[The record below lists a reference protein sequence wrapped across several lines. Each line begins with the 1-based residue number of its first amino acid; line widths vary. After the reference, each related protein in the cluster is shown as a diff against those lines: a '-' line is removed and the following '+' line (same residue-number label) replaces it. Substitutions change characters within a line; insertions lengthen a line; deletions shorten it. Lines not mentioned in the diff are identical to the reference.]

1 MALFGTDGIRG
12 LANGSVLT
20 AETALAAAV
29 AAAHILVE
37 SSSNA
42 GQRTS
47 SNGEAASGSRPVAIV
62 GQDSR
67 ASGEFLEAAV
77 IAGLASAG
85 VDVYRVGVLPT
96 PAVAHLVAATGA
108 DLGIMISASHNPM
121 PDNGI
126 KLFARGGGK
135 LDDAIEAAIEK
146 RMGEPWERPTGRE
159 VGRIVNDE
167 NAATAY
173 IQHLL
178 SSVSTPLQGLK
189 IVVDCANG
197 ASSLVAPLVYE
208 KAGATVV
215 AIHHSPDGWNINDGC
230 GSTHLE
236 DLQAAVV
243 REGADFGIAH
253 DGDSDRCLAVDH
265 TGAVVDGDQI
275 MTILANGFKS
285 RGKLKDD
292 TIVATVMSNLGFF
305 HAMNAAGI
313 NVITTAVGDR
323 YVLEQMLEGDYSL
336 GGEQSGHLIIR
347 DHAGTGDGILTAL
360 ALAQEVVRT
369 KKTLSELA
377 SAMQRF
383 PQVLINV
390 SGVAKDKLPD
400 SLLVAAAVKDAQQ
413 RLGDDGRVLLRASGT
428 ESLIRVMVEA
438 ASDSLAQE
446 IAATLAAVVKA
457 ELGI

>member
-20 AETALAAAV
+20 AEVALSAAV

-42 GQRTS
+42 GR
-47 SNGEAASGSRPVAIV
+47 RPTAIV

-77 IAGLASAG
+77 VAGLASAG

-96 PAVAHLVAATGA
+96 PAIAHLVGATGA
-108 DLGIMISASHNPM
+108 DLGVMISASHNPM

-146 RMGEPWERPTGRE
+146 RMGEPWERPTGRS
-159 VGRIVNDE
+159 VGRIYNDDQ
-167 NAATAY
+167 AANTY
-173 IQHLL
+173 IEHLL
-178 SSVSTPLQGLK
+178 SSVSTPLAGLK

-197 ASSLVAPLVYE
+197 ASSLVAPTVYE

-253 DGDSDRCLAVDH
+253 DGDSDRCLAVDGS
-265 TGAVVDGDQI
+265 GAVVDGDQI
-275 MTILANGFKS
+275 MTILAIGLKNL
-285 RGKLKDD
+285 GKLKAD

-305 HAMNAAGI
+305 HAMKNAGV
-313 NVITTAVGDR
+313 NVITTSVGDR
-323 YVLEQMLEGDYSL
+323 YVLEKMLEGDYSL

-347 DHAGTGDGILTAL
+347 EHAGTGDGILTAL

-369 KKTLSELA
+369 GKSLGELA

-390 SGVAKDKLPD
+390 PNVAKDKL
-400 SLLVAAAVKDAQQ
+400 SESTAISTAVSDAEKS
-413 RLGDDGRVLLRASGT
+413 LGDEGRVLLRASGT
-428 ESLIRVMVEA
+428 EPLIRVMVEA
-438 ASDSLAQE
+438 SSDSLAQE
-446 IAATLAAVVKA
+446 IASSLAAVVKA
-457 ELGI
+457 ELGS

>member
-20 AETALAAAV
+20 AETALSAAV

-42 GQRTS
+42 GR
-47 SNGEAASGSRPVAIV
+47 RPTAIV

-108 DLGIMISASHNPM
+108 DLGVMISASHNPM

-146 RMGEPWERPTGRE
+146 RMGEPWERPTGRA

-167 NAATAY
+167 KAAAAY
-173 IQHLL
+173 IEHLL
-178 SSVSTPLQGLK
+178 ASVSTPLAGLK

-197 ASSLVAPLVYE
+197 ASSLVAPAVYE
-208 KAGATVV
+208 KAGATVL
-215 AIHHSPDGWNINDGC
+215 AIHHAPDGWNINENC

-253 DGDSDRCLAVDH
+253 DGDSDRCLAVDSS
-265 TGAVVDGDQI
+265 GAVVDGDQI
-275 MTILANGFKS
+275 MAILALGFKE
-285 RGKLKDD
+285 RGKLASN

-305 HAMNAAGI
+305 RAMQAAGI
-313 NVITTAVGDR
+313 EVITTAVGDR
-323 YVLEQMLEGDYSL
+323 YVLEKMLEANYSL

-347 DHAGTGDGILTAL
+347 EHANTGDGILTAL

-369 KKTLSELA
+369 GKSLAELA

-390 SGVAKDKLPD
+390 SGVAKDKLAD
-400 SLLVAAAVKDAQQ
+400 CVAVSDAVEKAQAQLKDA
-413 RLGDDGRVLLRASGT
+413 GRVLLRASGT
-428 ESLIRVMVEA
+428 ENLIRVMVEA
-438 ASDSLAQE
+438 SSDSLAHE
-446 IAATLAAVVKA
+446 VATELAQVVKA
-457 ELGI
+457 ELEI

>member
-12 LANGSVLT
+12 LANGSILT
-20 AETALAAAV
+20 AETALSAAV

-42 GQRTS
+42 GR
-47 SNGEAASGSRPVAIV
+47 RPTAIV

-77 IAGLASAG
+77 VAGLASAG

-96 PAVAHLVAATGA
+96 PAISYLVGATGA
-108 DLGIMISASHNPM
+108 DLGVMISASHNPM

-146 RMGEPWERPTGRE
+146 RMGEPWERPTGRA
-159 VGRIVNDE
+159 VGRIIDDATG
-167 NAATAY
+167 AARY
-173 IQHLL
+173 IDHLL
-178 SSVSTPLQGLK
+178 ASVTTPLTGLK

-197 ASSLVAPLVYE
+197 ASSHVAPIVYE

-215 AIHHSPDGWNINDGC
+215 TIHHSPDGWNINENC
-230 GSTHLE
+230 GSTHLA
-236 DLQAAVV
+236 DLQAAVL
-243 REGADFGIAH
+243 REKADFGIAH
-253 DGDSDRCLAVDH
+253 DGDSDRCLAVDAS
-265 TGAVVDGDQI
+265 GAVVDGDQI
-275 MTILANGFKS
+275 MTILANGFKAQG
-285 RGKLKDD
+285 RLKAD

-305 HAMNAAGI
+305 HAMKSSGI
-313 NVITTAVGDR
+313 NVVTTAVGDR

-347 DHAGTGDGILTAL
+347 EHAGTGDGILTAL
-360 ALAQEVVRT
+360 ALAQEVVRSG
-369 KKTLSELA
+369 KSLADLA

-390 SGVAKDKLPD
+390 SGVAKDKLPE
-400 SLLVAAAVKDAQQ
+400 SKAIAAAVADAET
-413 RLGDDGRVLLRASGT
+413 RLGDAGRVLLRASGT

-438 ASDSLAQE
+438 SSDNLAQE
-446 IAATLAAVVKA
+446 IATSLAAVVKA